1 MTLGERDAGKRRTS
15 KKVEKRLRSRKLL
28 EKNTSYM
35 EESKVEKKNVQEF
48 VRVGEEAR
56 T

>member
-1 MTLGERDAGKRRTS
+1 MTLGEREEGKRRT
-15 KKVEKRLRSRKLL
+15 KRKVEKRLRSRKLL
-28 EKNTSYM
+28 EKNASYM

-48 VRVGEEAR
+48 VRVGEETR